1 MVLDSSA
8 LLAILLSEQQRSAFV
23 AAIDADPVRLMS
35 TASFVECSIVVLSRR
50 GPEGLRDLD
59 QLVSRTG
66 IQFEAVDAEQGYVA
80 RDAWQRFGKGRHA
93 AALNFGDCFAYALA
107 FVTGEPL
114 LFLGQDFS
122 LTDIALHPASG

>member
-8 LLAILLSEQQRSAFV
+8 LLAILLSERQRSAFV
-23 AAIDADPVRLMS
+23 DAIDADPVRLMS
-35 TASFVECSIVVLSRR
+35 TATFVECSIVVLSRR

-59 QLVSRTG
+59 QLVSRTA
-66 IQFEAVDAEQGYVA
+66 IQFEAVDVEQGYVA

-122 LTDIALHPASG
+122 LTDIARHPASG

>member
-8 LLAILLSEQQRSAFV
+8 LLAILLSERQRSAFV
-23 AAIDADPVRLMS
+23 DAIDADPVRLMS
-35 TASFVECSIVVLSRR
+35 TASFVECSIVVASRR
-50 GPEGLRDLD
+50 GLEGLRDLD
-59 QLVSRTG
+59 HLVSRAG
-66 IQFEAVDAEQGYVA
+66 IRFEAVDTEQGYIA

-114 LFLGQDFS
+114 LFVGQDFS
-122 LTDIALHPASG
+122 LTDVSRHPASG

>member
-8 LLAILLSEQQRSAFV
+8 LLAILLSERQRSAFV
-23 AAIDADPVRLMS
+23 DAIDADPVRLMS
-35 TASFVECSIVVLSRR
+35 TATFVECSIVVLSRR

-59 QLVSRTG
+59 QLVSRTA
-66 IQFEAVDAEQGYVA
+66 IQFEAVDVEQGYVA
-80 RDAWQRFGKGRHA
+80 RDAWQRFGRGRHA

-122 LTDIALHPASG
+122 LTDIARHPASG

>member
-8 LLAILLSEQQRSAFV
+8 LLAILLSERQRKAFV
-23 AAIDADPVRLMS
+23 DAIDADPVRLMS
-35 TASFVECSIVVLSRR
+35 TASFVECSIVVSSRR

-59 QLVSRTG
+59 QLVSRAG
-66 IQFEAVDAEQGYVA
+66 IQFEAVDAEQGGIA

-122 LTDIALHPASG
+122 LTDIARHPASG

>member
-8 LLAILLSEQQRSAFV
+8 LLAILLSERQRRAFV
-23 AAIDADPVRLMS
+23 DAIDADPVRLMS
-35 TASFVECSIVVLSRR
+35 TASFVECSIVVSSRR

-59 QLVSRTG
+59 QLVSRAG
-66 IQFEAVDAEQGYVA
+66 IQFEAVDAEQGYIA

-122 LTDIALHPASG
+122 LTDIARHPASG

>member
-8 LLAILLSEQQRSAFV
+8 LLAILLSERQRSAFV
-23 AAIDADPVRLMS
+23 DAIDADPVRLMS
-35 TASFVECSIVVLSRR
+35 TATFVECSIVVLSRR

-59 QLVSRTG
+59 QLVSRTA
-66 IQFEAVDAEQGYVA
+66 IQFEAVDVEQGYVA

-114 LFLGQDFS
+114 LFVGQDFS
-122 LTDIALHPASG
+122 LTDVARHPASG

>member
-8 LLAILLSEQQRSAFV
+8 LLAILLSERQRSAFV
-23 AAIDADPVRLMS
+23 DAIDADPVRLMS
-35 TASFVECSIVVLSRR
+35 TATFVECSIVVLSRR

-59 QLVSRTG
+59 QLVSRTA
-66 IQFEAVDAEQGYVA
+66 IQFEAVDVEQGYVA

-122 LTDIALHPASG
+122 LTDVARHPASG